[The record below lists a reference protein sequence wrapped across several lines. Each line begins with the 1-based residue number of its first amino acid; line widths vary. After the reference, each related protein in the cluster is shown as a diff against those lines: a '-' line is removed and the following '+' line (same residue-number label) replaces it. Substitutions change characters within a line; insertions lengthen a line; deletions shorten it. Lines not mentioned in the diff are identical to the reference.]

1 MRKGQIVMVIGY
13 SDRLDDVEPVFIPGD
28 LAVVKDVHGEGD
40 LSCCAVTFD
49 GRIAP
54 HRSDMLWPE
63 EVLVVNN
70 TPLVVLGG
78 QC

>member
-1 MRKGQIVMVIGY
+1 MRKGQVVMMVGY
-13 SDRLDDVEPVFIPGD
+13 SDRLDGVEPVFTAGD
-28 LAVVKDVHGEGD
+28 LAVVREVHDEGD

-54 HRSDMLWPE
+54 HRSDLLWPE

-70 TPLVVLGG
+70 APLVVLGG